1 MKMKIMTSPAYPI
14 REKQEKQSTWK
25 FIVQELKPRG
35 NWLTPFNI
43 ISIPVILVGL
53 ALIVLRFTQGLGAVS
68 NVSQDIPWGLW
79 KGFNVVTG
87 VAFAGGA
94 YVLTFIV
101 YILRVKKYQSIVR
114 VTVLNGF
121 LAYMFY
127 AGALVLDLG
136 KPWNIFNPLI
146 GNSFGAS
153 SVLFLVA
160 WHFMLYIV
168 AQFLEFSPAIAE
180 WLNARKVH
188 RILSGLTIGAVIFG
202 ITLSTL
208 HQSGLGALFLMAKEK
223 IHPLWYS
230 EFIPLLFLVSSVFAG
245 LSMVIFEGSISQR
258 VFFNQISEENRQAR
272 NNMVLSLSKICAYT
286 LFAYLFMQIIVLV
299 HGQHFNLLNTP
310 MGYWYLIEIIGFVV
324 APMVLFV
331 FAYRNSS
338 LLLTRIA
345 ALVTILGIIV
355 NRLNVS
361 IIAFRWDAA
370 THYVPSWMEIVVSMA
385 IIFIQIWI
393 FRWII
398 HRMPVLRESPSW
410 AKHE

>member
-1 MKMKIMTSPAYPI
+1 MNNTLSQTTTD
-14 REKQEKQSTWK
+14 KQNHSIWR
-25 FIVQELKPRG
+25 FFLQELKPRG
-35 NWLTPFNI
+35 KWITPFNV
-43 ISIPVILVGL
+43 ISIPIIIVGL
-53 ALIVLRFTQGLGAVS
+53 VLIVIRFSQGLAAVS
-68 NVSQDIPWGLW
+68 NVNQEIPWGLW

-101 YILRVKKYQSIVR
+101 YVLNVNKYHSIIR

-146 GNSFGAS
+146 GNSFGAN

-160 WHFMLYIV
+160 WHFVLYII
-168 AQFLEFSPAIAE
+168 AQLVEFSPAIAE
-180 WLNARKVH
+180 WLGTRRIHK
-188 RILSGLTIGAVIFG
+188 ILSGLTLGAVILG
-202 ITLSTL
+202 VTLSTL

-230 EFIPLLFLVSSVFAG
+230 EFIPLMFLISSVFAG

-258 VFFNQISEENRQAR
+258 VFFDQISDQNRKER
-272 NNMVLSLSKICAYT
+272 NNIVQSLSKICA
-286 LFAYLFMQIIVLV
+286 FSMFVYLFMQILVFV
-299 HGQHFNLLNTP
+299 HGQHWSLLNTP
-310 MGYWYLIEIIGFVV
+310 MGHWFLLELVGFVIVPMLLYIYSFKNSKLLLVRAAAVITIIGI
-324 APMVLFV
+324 ML
-331 FAYRNSS
+331 
-338 LLLTRIA
+338 
-345 ALVTILGIIV
+345 

-370 THYVPSWMEIVVSMA
+370 VRYFPSWMEIVVSVT
-385 IIFIQIWI
+385 IILIQIWI
-393 FRWII
+393 FRWVIN
-398 HRMPVLRESPSW
+398 RLPVLRDSPSW
-410 AKHE
+410 AKHEK

>member
-1 MKMKIMTSPAYPI
+1 MTSPAYPVTN
-14 REKQEKQSTWK
+14 EKQNQSIWK
-25 FIVQELKPRG
+25 FIFSELKPRG
-35 NWLTPFNI
+35 KWLTPFNV
-43 ISIPVILVGL
+43 ISIPIILAGLVLMVI
-53 ALIVLRFTQGLGAVS
+53 RFTHGLGAVS
-68 NVSQDIPWGLW
+68 NVTQEVPWGLW

-101 YILRVKKYQSIVR
+101 YILKVEKYHSIIR

-121 LAYMFY
+121 LAYLFY

-160 WHFMLYIV
+160 WHFVLYIF
-168 AQFLEFSPAIAE
+168 AQLIEFSPAIAE
-180 WLNARKVH
+180 WLGTRRAHK
-188 RILSGLTIGAVIFG
+188 ILSGLTLGAVIFG

-230 EFIPLLFLVSSVFAG
+230 EFIPLLFLISSVFAG
-245 LSMVIFEGSISQR
+245 LSMVILEGSISQK
-258 VFFNQISEENRQAR
+258 VFSNQLTDKNRQER
-272 NNMVLSLSKICAYT
+272 KNIVHSLSKICAFGM
-286 LFAYLFMQIIVLV
+286 FAYFFMHILVFV
-299 HGQHFNLLNTP
+299 HGQHYDLLTTP
-310 MGYWYLIEIIGFVV
+310 MGYWYLLEMIGFVLV
-324 APMVLFV
+324 PMILYFYS
-331 FAYRNSS
+331 YRNTNI
-338 LLLTRIA
+338 LLTKIA
-345 ALVTILGIIV
+345 AVITILGIIL

-370 THYVPSWMEIVVSMA
+370 THYVPSWMEIVVSIS
-385 IIFIQIWI
+385 IILIQIWI
-393 FRWII
+393 FRWVIN
-398 HRMPVLRESPSW
+398 RMPVLGNSPSW
-410 AKHE
+410 AKHN